1 MQSWK
6 LGALLGALMLV
17 SSAAA
22 TIEEDLSTVL
32 KFGPRVTGSEAN
44 EKARTYFEAQ
54 FRVLGYTTRRDV
66 FTYPRFDDLGSDVQV
81 GTRTLAGRALEG
93 STGGE
98 VRARAI
104 NVPGV
109 GTTEDFRAVN
119 VQGQVAVVQRGQ
131 IPFLDKAQN
140 ALAAGAAGLIVVNNE
155 AQELQGRLGERV
167 VLPALTVTSTAGAAL
182 NDGQQVTLS
191 VRVRDGEVRGVNV
204 VAFKSATTRPEIL
217 FGGHMDSVVRAPGA
231 NDNLSGTVAVLDI
244 ARRVANTPL
253 ATQSYFVLFDGEED
267 GLRGSRAFVKD
278 NATAVQ
284 GLKAMFNFD
293 MVGVNVTPLRVTGE
307 GRLVGLAQQAA
318 QISGTARDEGG
329 SDQVPFAQ
337 AGIPTLFFHRGL
349 DVNYHQPS
357 DTVADPQLI
366 RATVDAALKT
376 AGAALQL
383 TPTGR

>member
-1 MQSWK
+1 MQPWK
-6 LGALLGALMLV
+6 LGTLLGALTLA

-22 TIEEDLSTVL
+22 SIEADLSTVL

-44 EKARTYFEAQ
+44 EQARAYFEEQ
-54 FRVLGYTTRRDV
+54 FRALGYTTRRDA
-66 FTYPRFDDLGSDVQV
+66 FTYPRFDDLGSDVRV
-81 GTRTLAGRALEG
+81 GSRTLAGRALEG

-98 VRARAI
+98 ITARAVK
-104 NVPGV
+104 VPGV
-109 GTTEDFRAVN
+109 GTAEDFRAVN
-119 VQGQVAVVQRGQ
+119 VRGQVAVVQRGQ
-131 IPFLDKAQN
+131 IPFLDKARN
-140 ALAAGAAGLIVVNNE
+140 ALAAGAAGLIVVNNAE
-155 AQELQGRLGERV
+155 QELQGRLGERV

-182 NDGQQVTLS
+182 SDGQQVTLR

-204 VAFKSATTRPEIL
+204 VAFKSATARPEIL
-217 FGGHMDSVVRAPGA
+217 FGGHMDSVFRAPGA

-253 ATQSYFVLFDGEED
+253 ANQSYFVLFDGEED

-278 NATAVQ
+278 NAAAVG

-307 GRLVGLAQQAA
+307 NRLVGLAQQAA
-318 QISGTARDEGG
+318 QVSGTAGNEGG

-357 DTVADPQLI
+357 DTLADPQLI

-376 AGAALQL
+376 AAAALQVV
-383 TPTGR
+383 PAGR